1 MTRMDAPGIHAL
13 RPLIKWTG
21 GKSSELGIIMPGIPA
36 FSGRYLEPFVGG
48 GAVWLGVDADRCLV
62 NDKSS
67 DLVSFYRAV
76 KRADPDF
83 IATVRAFGEAWKAA
97 GELPSALLGVER
109 AVFDVAACGKLAPRT
124 AQFIGACA
132 QVAASENMAAHLLK
146 SLREK
151 GEQYDRIAVSGA
163 PADDVAGALIETAA
177 KAALYLAM
185 REGWN
190 ELRDER
196 AGGGRRAALYWMM
209 RSYCYA
215 GMFRFNAR
223 GAFNVPYGG
232 QSYNGRNPAARLDEI
247 MSAPMRSKLG
257 RTRFFNGDFEKF
269 LHRAAPAA
277 DDFIFLDP
285 PYDSTFSAYENAPF
299 TRADQ
304 SRLADWLA
312 GTPARW
318 MMVIGDTP
326 FVRSLYASPQ
336 TRIADF
342 GKTYQVNFK
351 NRGDRAAR
359 HLMITNYDLPR

>member
-21 GKSSELGIIMPGIPA
+21 GKSSELGIILPSIPV
-36 FSGRYLEPFVGG
+36 FSGRYMEPFVGG
-48 GAVWLGVDADRCLV
+48 GAVWLGVDADACLV
-62 NDKSS
+62 NDKSP
-67 DLVSFYRAV
+67 DLISFYRAV

-83 IATVRAFGEAWKAA
+83 IATVRSFGKAWTAA
-97 GELPSALLGVER
+97 GGLAGTLRGEER
-109 AVFDVAACGKLAPRT
+109 AVFDLAACGTLAPL
-124 AQFIGACA
+124 AAHFIGSCA
-132 QVAASENMAAHLLK
+132 YGAASVDMCILLLK

-151 GEQYDRIAVSGA
+151 GAQYARIVNSGA
-163 PADDVAGALIETAA
+163 PTEELAGTLIETAA

-190 ELRDER
+190 ALREGR
-196 AGGGRRAALYWMM
+196 AGDGRRAALYWMM
-209 RSYCYA
+209 RSFCYA

-232 QSYNGRNPAARLDEI
+232 QSYNARNPAARLDEI
-247 MSAPMRSKLG
+247 MSASVRRKLG
-257 RTRFFNGDFEKF
+257 RTRFFNGDFEDF
-269 LHRAAPAA
+269 ARRAQPTP

-285 PYDSTFSAYENAPF
+285 PYDSTFSAYENVPF
-299 TRADQ
+299 TRNDQ
-304 SRLADWLA
+304 ARLADWLA
-312 GTPARW
+312 ATPAKW

-326 FVRSLYASPQ
+326 FIRSLYAAPEF
-336 TRIADF
+336 RIVDF

-359 HLMITNYDLPR
+359 HLMITNYDLPH